1 MFRETH
7 RAFSIEKTD
16 FVESPRFKRLSQ
28 MTFMKIDSF
37 PEKFEIKPRFYLLQH
52 NNNMFS

>member
-28 MTFMKIDSF
+28 MTFMEIDSF
-37 PEKFEIKPRFYLLQH
+37 PEKFEIKPRIYLLQH

>member
-16 FVESPRFKRLSQ
+16 FVESPRFKRLHLW
-28 MTFMKIDSF
+28 K
-37 PEKFEIKPRFYLLQH
+37 
-52 NNNMFS
+52 